1 MFVSLSYVWQYQQH
15 LHQGGLAGTCIT
27 IYSPA
32 LEILREVIYHKF
44 W

>member
-1 MFVSLSYVWQYQQH
+1 MSGNTNSTYTKEGWQVFI
-15 LHQGGLAGTCIT
+15 CIT